1 MKLTDGLQRKHEL
14 HTDEC
19 FEPKISKNNACFC
32 KLFSILSIGKFL
44 AQCLLLACYH
54 FLLLLFCANLILLA
68 HCAFTPL
75 PQLHSNHLGNF
86 NTAECSCFACPSLN
100 QFKGLSV
107 LTYHEL
113 TIVEFGDG
121 AKK

>member
-1 MKLTDGLQRKHEL
+1 MVFNGNMNYTLMNVLNRKLAKL
-14 HTDEC
+14 
-19 FEPKISKNNACFC
+19 FC
-32 KLFSILSIGKFL
+32 KIFSILSIGKFL

-75 PQLHSNHLGNF
+75 PQLHSNHFGNF

-107 LTYHEL
+107 LTYHGL
-113 TIVEFGDG
+113 LLSSFVTGPKNKLCSVL
-121 AKK
+121 

>member
-1 MKLTDGLQRKHEL
+1 MVFNGNMNYTLMNVLNRKLAKL
-14 HTDEC
+14 
-19 FEPKISKNNACFC
+19 FC
-32 KLFSILSIGKFL
+32 KIFSILSIGKCL

-86 NTAECSCFACPSLN
+86 NTAECSCIACPSLN

-107 LTYHEL
+107 LTYHGL
-113 TIVEFGDG
+113 LLSSFVSGTKNKLCSVL
-121 AKK
+121 